1 MEILWHEKTVVHKY
15 HTRLKARDLL
25 YIVYW
30 TVIFSPKLEA
40 KCDGVCENKAESFCF
55 SRRQY
60 ATLSF
65 CTAGLR
71 APHLGAFM
79 KMLRH
84 PVLSSVLCQP
94 AFCTISNK
102 CF

>member
-40 KCDGVCENKAESFCF
+40 KCDGVCEN
-55 SRRQY
+55 
-60 ATLSF
+60 
-65 CTAGLR
+65 
-71 APHLGAFM
+71 
-79 KMLRH
+79 
-84 PVLSSVLCQP
+84 
-94 AFCTISNK
+94 
-102 CF
+102 